1 MRQKGLTGG
10 RRLARLIER
19 RPPFKKG
26 LWLDAYNQIWNERV
40 CGTLKAR
47 TDSNCMYFVTWA
59 RET

>member
-1 MRQKGLTGG
+1 MRQKRLTGG
-10 RRLARLIER
+10 KRLASLIER

-40 CGTLKAR
+40 CGTLTTR
-47 TDSNCMYFVTWA
+47 TVPANMGFVTWA